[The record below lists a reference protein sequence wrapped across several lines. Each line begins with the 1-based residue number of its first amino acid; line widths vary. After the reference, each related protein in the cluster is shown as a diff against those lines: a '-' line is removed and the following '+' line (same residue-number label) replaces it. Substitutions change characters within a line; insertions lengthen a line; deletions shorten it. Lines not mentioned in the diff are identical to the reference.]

1 MRLAKQR
8 ERHYLKRE
16 PRPLRLQEPGLAR
29 RDERPLLH
37 GCRLGL
43 GFRPR
48 ISSHLIRGQ
57 LLSGWGCQEQDE
69 YQRDE
74 RGQKQTHHWLI
85 PSFTLAGVMRRAD
98 AWRVAVSFSYI
109 LIRGAR
115 QRFTR
120 QRGA

>member
-1 MRLAKQR
+1 MRLAKLT
-8 ERHYLKRE
+8 ERHYLKGT
-16 PRPLRLQEPGLAR
+16 PAPASTGTGAGT
-29 RDERPLLH
+29 LLH
-37 GCRLGL
+37 GYRLGL

-48 ISSHLIRGQ
+48 ISSLLIRGQ

-98 AWRVAVSFSYI
+98 AWRVAMSFSYN
-109 LIRGAR
+109 LIHGAR

-120 QRGA
+120 QRGT